1 MKRHAREKRHSSER
15 WKRRWRRV
23 EKAAADTKA
32 RIRAWFLPSVFVVVL
47 AALGVLLFS
56 PYLQVREI
64 RISRSDSRLDI
75 AQMQRKLVPLFKRH
89 MLLVSALEVEALL
102 KEVVPDMQGLRIH
115 KNYPSELAISVTL
128 RPLRVKLAFE
138 QQKNQ
143 TPRPQAGTGAV
154 IVNLPQYE
162 YLTDNGLYVALT
174 QDPKLEKPLTVI
186 GITDYA
192 ERPAPHTELI
202 APQTLDTMQQAEE
215 IFTKEY
221 GLKIKSRTY
230 FVRAQEFHF
239 QTEKFAL
246 WFDLRSPLPVQLA
259 RYRTFLESVGA
270 AEVKQYIDV
279 RLTGK
284 VVYR

>member
-1 MKRHAREKRHSSER
+1 MKRHAREKRHASER

-32 RIRAWFLPSVFVVVL
+32 RIRAWFLPTVFVVVL

-89 MLLVSALEVEALL
+89 ILLVSALEVEALL
-102 KEVVPDMQGLRIH
+102 KEVVPDMQGLRIN

-138 QQKNQ
+138 EQKTQ

-154 IVNLPQYE
+154 VVNLPKYE
-162 YLTDNGLYVALT
+162 YLTDNGLYVSMT

-186 GITDYA
+186 NIADYA

-215 IFTKEY
+215 ILTKEY

-230 FVRAQEFHF
+230 FVRSQEFHF

-259 RYRTFLESVGA
+259 RYRTFLESVGLG
-270 AEVKQYIDV
+270 EVKQYIDV